1 MAEQEKSA
9 SIEELFSKEDYG
21 SGESIADSMK
31 HLSDTKKRDILTEL
45 GDRDINFL
53 TRMLALADTVPIF
66 KTVAENFM
74 LLRISKKRASRK
86 EITEVLK
93 SQIIQEMNNLK
104 KQSEIKQSLGL

>member
-1 MAEQEKSA
+1 MPEQAKGE
-9 SIEELFSKEDYG
+9 SIEELFTREDYG

-31 HLSDTKKRDILTEL
+31 HLSDTKKKEILTEL
-45 GDRDINFL
+45 GDKDINIL
-53 TRMLALADTVPIF
+53 TRMIALSDTVPVF
-66 KTVAENFM
+66 KTVADNFM

-104 KQSEIKQSLGL
+104 KQNEIKQSLGI